1 MNAPTQIWAIVK
13 KDVVMELRTK
23 EMVTAMLL
31 FSIISMVI
39 FSVAFANLGRATE
52 IGTEIDL
59 TQVSGGLLWTAFAFM
74 SLLGLNRSFVHEKDE
89 GCLDGLLLAPMER
102 WVIFFGK
109 MLGNLIFI
117 GLVEIISIPI
127 FTLFFIRAAW
137 LGRVGWML
145 LVLLLAN
152 IGVCTLGTLL
162 ATISVNTKARDLLLP
177 VLLLPV
183 LIPLLIF
190 AVRATTT
197 VITGEGFDQ
206 MGTLLGSMVVY
217 DVIFTLASYALY
229 DFVIGE

>member
-1 MNAPTQIWAIVK
+1 MNPLTQIWAIVK

-31 FSIISMVI
+31 FSVTSMVL
-39 FSVAFANLGRATE
+39 FSVAFANLGKNLGAGIE
-52 IGTEIDL
+52 LDL
-59 TQVSGGLLWTAFAFM
+59 TNVAGGLMWTSFSFM

-117 GLVEIISIPI
+117 GVVEIISIPV
-127 FTLFFIRAAW
+127 FSLFFVKSAW
-137 LGRVGWML
+137 LVRVGWML
-145 LVLLLAN
+145 AVLLLAD
-152 IGVCTLGTLL
+152 IGICTLGTLF

-190 AVRATTT
+190 TVRATGA
-197 VITGEGFDQ
+197 VITGEDMGQ
-206 MGTLLGSMVVY
+206 MRTLLLSLAAY
-217 DVIFTLASYALY
+217 DAIFTLAAYGLY